1 MVILEIN
8 AVFLEQGTNIPTPGK
23 YEQCMQIWNMSLNE
37 AWNTQRG
44 TELVMGQEV
53 WFKPQKEKEWGK
65 IGKTATTTTKNPSPS
80 FNPKGNK
87 WNND

>member
-1 MVILEIN
+1 
-8 AVFLEQGTNIPTPGK
+8 
-23 YEQCMQIWNMSLNE
+23 
-37 AWNTQRG
+37 
-44 TELVMGQEV
+44 MGQEA

-65 IGKTATTTTKNPSPS
+65 IEKTTTTTKNPSPS